1 MATPVTS
8 IIRSVRQHLI
18 ELTPKFWADEEL
30 IDLINRGTHDLWR
43 DIVDLKQEHFI
54 TINNTDVSLPSG
66 ATQLAGVPNDVHK
79 VYLIEPLPTSQSNGL
94 TFTPRD
100 YNSDHFK
107 SLRAAD
113 AIDPSN
119 GAEIL
124 YAIHTQGAP
133 VGSPTI
139 PIAPRITSTIPLSFC
154 YVPTLATLISTSY
167 VPIPGEADNA
177 LVAWTVAYARAKE
190 RADRAPDS
198 TWLAL
203 YGTEKSH
210 LLESLGLRQ
219 YQEPTYVNAL
229 WEQYWQ

>member
-1 MATPVTS
+1 MATLVTS

-30 IDLINRGTHDLWR
+30 IDLINRGSHDLWR

-54 TINNTDVSLPSG
+54 TINNTDVSLVAG
-66 ATQLAGVPNDVHK
+66 ATQLSGVPNDVHK
-79 VYLIEPLPTSQSNGL
+79 VYLIEPLPTSVSNGL
-94 TFTPRD
+94 TFTPAD
-100 YNSDHFK
+100 YNSHAFK
-107 SLRAAD
+107 TLRTAD
-113 AIDPSN
+113 SIDPSN

-124 YAIHTQGAP
+124 YGIHSQGAP

-139 PIAPRITSTIPLSFC
+139 PIAPRITSTTLLSFC
-154 YVPTLATLISTSY
+154 YIPVLPTLISTSY

-190 RADRAPDS
+190 REDRAPDP
-198 TWLAL
+198 TWLSL
-203 YGTEKSH
+203 YATEKGH

-219 YQEPTYVNAL
+219 YQEPTYVNAM